1 MLTIAEGDYITTI
14 YRLADQEVEVISFK
28 QISSYLD
35 LSVATV
41 SATAKRLAKKDLLEY
56 IEYKG
61 VVLTN
66 KGLKVAKELINAHRI
81 WEYFLVNKLGL
92 PIDSVHEEAHKLEH
106 ATSKKV
112 LEALYL
118 FLDSPS
124 HCPFGEVI
132 DIDLTNNNR
141 QFALNSINVNER
153 VNLVN
158 NAKLMDLYKELNLN
172 NTPANVSIIKIYGQ
186 GDYLV
191 EDQAHQ
197 RFIIPSSIVKV
208 TKVVKWKS

>member
-1 MLTIAEGDYITTI
+1 MLTIAEGDYITAI
-14 YRLADQEVEVISFK
+14 YRLVDQEEEVISFK

-61 VVLTN
+61 VVLTH

-81 WEYFLVNKLGL
+81 WEQFLVNKLGL

-106 ATSKKV
+106 ATSKRV

-132 DIDLTNNNR
+132 DIDLTNNNHKI
-141 QFALNSINVNER
+141 ALNSINVNER

-172 NTPANVSIIKIYGQ
+172 NTPVNISIIKIYGQ

-197 RFIIPSSIVKV
+197 RFIIPSSIVNV
-208 TKVVKWKS
+208 TKVVK

>member
-14 YRLADQEVEVISFK
+14 YRLANQEVEVISFK

-41 SATAKRLAKKDLLEY
+41 SATAKRLAKKDLLKY

-124 HCPFGEVI
+124 HCPFGEAI

-141 QFALNSINVNER
+141 QFALSSINVNER

-172 NTPANVSIIKIYGQ
+172 NTPVNISIIKIYGQ

-191 EDQAHQ
+191 EDQSHQ
-197 RFIIPSSIVKV
+197 RFIIPSSIVNV
-208 TKVVKWKS
+208 TKVVK

>member
-1 MLTIAEGDYITTI
+1 M
-14 YRLADQEVEVISFK
+14 
-28 QISSYLD
+28 
-35 LSVATV
+35 
-41 SATAKRLAKKDLLEY
+41 
-56 IEYKG
+56 
-61 VVLTN
+61 
-66 KGLKVAKELINAHRI
+66 
-81 WEYFLVNKLGL
+81 
-92 PIDSVHEEAHKLEH
+92 
-106 ATSKKV
+106 
-112 LEALYL
+112 

-124 HCPFGEVI
+124 RCPFGETI

-158 NAKLMDLYKELNLN
+158 NAKLIDLYKELNLN
-172 NTPANVSIIKIYGQ
+172 NTPANISIIKIYGQ

-208 TKVVKWKS
+208 TKVVK

>member
-14 YRLADQEVEVISFK
+14 YRLADQEAEVISFK

-41 SATAKRLAKKDLLEY
+41 STTAKRLAKKELLEY

-66 KGLKVAKELINAHRI
+66 KGVKAAKELINAHFV
-81 WEYFLVNKLGL
+81 WEEFLVNKLGL

-106 ATSKKV
+106 ATSKRV
-112 LEALYL
+112 LDALYL
-118 FLDSPS
+118 YLDSPS
-124 HCPFGEVI
+124 QSPHGKAI
-132 DIDLTNNNR
+132 DIDLTNNNSK
-141 QFALNSINVNER
+141 FALNSIDVNER

-158 NAKLMDLYKELNLN
+158 NHKLTDLYKELNLN
-172 NTPANVSIIKIYGQ
+172 NTPANISIIKIYGQ

-208 TKVVKWKS
+208 TKVVK

>member
-1 MLTIAEGDYITTI
+1 MLTIAEGDYIIAI
-14 YRLADQEVEVISFK
+14 YRLADQEAEVISFK

-66 KGLKVAKELINAHRI
+66 KGFKKAKELINAHFI
-81 WEYFLVNKLGL
+81 WEVFLVNKLGL

-106 ATSKKV
+106 ATSKRV
-112 LEALYL
+112 LDALYL
-118 FLDSPS
+118 YLDSPS
-124 HCPFGEVI
+124 QSPHGKAI

-141 QFALNSINVNER
+141 QVALNSIDVNER

-158 NAKLMDLYKELNLN
+158 NTKLMDLYKELNLN
-172 NTPANVSIIKIYGQ
+172 NTPVNISIIKIYGQ

-197 RFIIPSSIVKV
+197 RFIIPSSIVKD
-208 TKVVKWKS
+208 TKVVK